1 MTDEVVDKSLEQATD
16 IQDIEPQT
24 ASSSDAQVQDPELLR
39 QEWVRTQF
47 QKANRFLGEKGVIPN
62 KVITDES
69 RYLAPYFAIWKME
82 SKQPTKQTFW
92 VMSGDLPSDYV
103 DVKVAS
109 TARDAVR
116 HFSMMWQIKAENLHR
131 AGATKDATQAKFAD
145 LLVSRAESLYKM
157 QADDKLWA

>member
-1 MTDEVVDKSLEQATD
+1 MTDEVVDKTLDQAIDT
-16 IQDIEPQT
+16 QGVMPHT

-82 SKQPTKQTFW
+82 AKQPTKQTFW

-103 DVKVAS
+103 DVKVAG
-109 TARDAVR
+109 TAREAVR
-116 HFSMMWQIKAENLHR
+116 HFSMMWQVKAENLHR
-131 AGATKDATQAKFAD
+131 SGATKDATQAKFAN
-145 LLVSRAESLYKM
+145 LLVTRAESLYKM
-157 QADDKLWA
+157 QADDKLWV